1 MNIMKQSFIAV
12 ALFAGALAF
21 SPVAEAQTK
30 ETNKVEAVQQET
42 TASFQVDGKCNMC
55 KNRIETA
62 VRELEGVK
70 AANWDVKTKTLSV
83 TYDSSKLE
91 EAAIHEKV
99 ASVGHDTEK
108 VKASD
113 AAYNKLP
120 GCCKYERV

>member
-1 MNIMKQSFIAV
+1 MNIMKKSFVAV
-12 ALFAGALAF
+12 AMFAAALAF
-21 SPVAEAQTK
+21 SPAAEAYNK
-30 ETNKVEAVQQET
+30 ETKKVEAVQQET
-42 TASFQVDGKCNMC
+42 TASFQVSGKCNMC

-83 TYDSSKLE
+83 SYDASKLKE
-91 EAAIHEKV
+91 EAIHEKV

-113 AAYNKLP
+113 QVYNKLP
-120 GCCKYERV
+120 GCCKYERA